1 MISTNAIF
9 LADSQGKYFD
19 QYLEENGILTV
30 FNSGD
35 RIKDLQKY
43 MDIVHS
49 FRIVIVQIG
58 SNDTPISSAST
69 ILKEMQGL
77 YQDICRNCP
86 GVQVFTFLNYLLFAC
101 FFMDPDKTFFLGQF
115 LHEELK
121 NQLVFELK

>member
-1 MISTNAIF
+1 MISTNAVV
-9 LADSQGKYFD
+9 LTDNQGKYFD
-19 QYLEENGILTV
+19 QYLEENGFLTV

-49 FRIVIVQIG
+49 FKIVITQIG

-77 YQDICRNCP
+77 YQDICSNSP
-86 GVQVFTFLNYLLFAC
+86 GIQVFT
-101 FFMDPDKTFFLGQF
+101 
-115 LHEELK
+115 
-121 NQLVFELK
+121 V